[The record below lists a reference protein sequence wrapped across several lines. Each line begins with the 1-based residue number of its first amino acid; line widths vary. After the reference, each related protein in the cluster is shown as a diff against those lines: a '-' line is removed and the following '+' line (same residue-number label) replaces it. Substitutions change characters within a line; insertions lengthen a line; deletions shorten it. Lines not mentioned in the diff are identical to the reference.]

1 MRRAYRNQWLLP
13 IDLEE
18 REDGPA
24 VVADGLPGGGGGK
37 CHLEMGFR
45 MANVAPDVLFL
56 LNVETHPTL
65 TLSPPPQKSMQDSQ
79 DGRCKLKVV
88 PLES

>member
-1 MRRAYRNQWLLP
+1 MA
-13 IDLEE
+13 
-18 REDGPA
+18 
-24 VVADGLPGGGGGK
+24 VADRLRGEALGRWARSGRRLPGGGGGK

-45 MANVAPDVLFL
+45 MANAAPDVLFL

-79 DGRCKLKVV
+79 DGRCRLKVV